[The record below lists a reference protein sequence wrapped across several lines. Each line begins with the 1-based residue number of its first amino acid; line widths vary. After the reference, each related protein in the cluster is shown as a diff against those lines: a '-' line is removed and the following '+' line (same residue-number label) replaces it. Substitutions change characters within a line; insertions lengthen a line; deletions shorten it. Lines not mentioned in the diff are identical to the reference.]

1 MCFTAN
7 DDYQNFLVFVPA
19 LCSLTLGSNKEVTN
33 WPSTRISFSK
43 VKPFNINLNDMYLVH
58 GKVILKFNNSV
69 LVQKKSSSLFSN
81 FILILYKV
89 YELII
94 WPHNPTNN
102 FPLKNCLFVTV
113 KLTINAIKSKFIFNG
128 WGIAFDGESSW
139 NFGDDFARNVVV
151 FGVNKSLSS
160 HISY

>member
-7 DDYQNFLVFVPA
+7 DDYQNFLVFVQA

-94 WPHNPTNN
+94 
-102 FPLKNCLFVTV
+102 
-113 KLTINAIKSKFIFNG
+113 
-128 WGIAFDGESSW
+128 
-139 NFGDDFARNVVV
+139 
-151 FGVNKSLSS
+151 
-160 HISY
+160 